1 MQDNLRTVNVGLIG
15 LGTVGG
21 GVARTILSHHDR
33 YLDAYNI
40 DLKIARACG
49 LVWEQAEAA
58 GITPEQFTSDW
69 HDVVSDENVDIV
81 VELIGG
87 EHPAT
92 EIYEAAFAAGKH
104 VVTANK
110 ALLGRHVE
118 SFARAAREHGVQLKC
133 EASCGGGIPI
143 VSTLE
148 RDLVGNEILT
158 IAGILNGTTNYILSR
173 MEAEGADYADVL
185 ADAQAKGY
193 AEADPSADVDGFD
206 AASKT
211 AILASIGFSSRVTT
225 DDVYQQGIRT
235 ISAED
240 ISVAHDL
247 GYTIKLLGIARNT
260 AEGVDVR
267 VHPTMIPLD
276 HQLAKVS
283 GAMNAVYVVGDA
295 VGETMFYGAGA
306 GSFPTASAVVGDIL
320 TLSEQISRGVAPLPE
335 SEPFSRNK
343 PIRSMDE
350 LETKYYI
357 RLRVADRVGALAE
370 AVNVFA
376 KHNISISLI
385 NQLEDGNSDSDAC
398 SVIFL
403 THKALEKNVQ
413 DAAAALA
420 ASDCVSE
427 VANVLRIEDVDAWTD
442 GVMAN

>member
-118 SFARAAREHGVQLKC
+118 AFARAAREHGVQLKC

-370 AVNVFA
+370 AVDVFA
-376 KHNISISLI
+376 KHDISISLI